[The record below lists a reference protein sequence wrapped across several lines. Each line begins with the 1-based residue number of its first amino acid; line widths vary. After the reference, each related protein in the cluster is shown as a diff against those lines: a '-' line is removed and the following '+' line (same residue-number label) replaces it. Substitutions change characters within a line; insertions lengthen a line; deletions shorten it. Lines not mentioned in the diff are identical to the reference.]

1 MAIEKSVDQQLAL
14 LMQGIEMGDDQ
25 LKDAM
30 AKELRERLVESQKTG
45 VPLRVYCG
53 YDPTSPD
60 LHLGHTVTM
69 RKLKQFQDLG
79 HQAIF
84 VIGSFTALVGDPSDK
99 DKARPRLSKQQVMAN
114 AKTYTDQ
121 AFKILDPEKTEVRFN
136 DTWLSDVKLEQ
147 VIELASNFTVQQ
159 FLVRDNF
166 SKRYDEGEPIWLH
179 EFFYALLQGYDAT
192 ELRADVQLGA
202 TEQLFNLLAGRK
214 LQEAMGMKP
223 QVALTNPV
231 LVGTDGHM
239 RMSKTTGNTI
249 GINEPPDEM
258 YGKVMSI
265 PDSAMSNY
273 FRLVTRW
280 EPDEVARLENG
291 LASGELHPRDVKMK
305 LAREIVEIYHG
316 EEAVGAAE
324 AAFVRL
330 FQEGEKP
337 EDMPDHTYN
346 PDSTVIDVMVA
357 SGLVDSK
364 SQARRLVN
372 QKGVRVDDEV
382 IEDAYFKINFEEP
395 VVLQVGKRRF
405 VRLINADK

>member
-1 MAIEKSVDQQLAL
+1 MTIEKNIDQQLAL
-14 LMQGIEMGDDQ
+14 LMQGIEMGDEK
-25 LKDAM
+25 LKENM
-30 AKELRERLVESQKTG
+30 ASELRDRLIDSQKTG

-53 YDPTSPD
+53 YDPTASD

-69 RKLKQFQDLG
+69 RKLKQFQELG

-99 DKARPRLSKQQVMAN
+99 DKARPRLTKEQVMAN

-136 DTWLSDVKLEQ
+136 DTWLSEVKLDQ
-147 VIELASNFTVQQ
+147 AIEIASNFTVQQ

-166 SKRYDEGEPIWLH
+166 SKRYATGEPIWLH

-223 QVALTNPV
+223 QVALTVPV

-239 RMSKTTGNTI
+239 RMAKSTGNTI
-249 GINEPPDEM
+249 GIKDPPDEM

-280 EPDEVARLENG
+280 EPDEVEKLEEG
-291 LASGELHPRDVKMK
+291 LESGELHPRDVKMK
-305 LAREIVEIYHG
+305 LAREIVEINHG
-316 EEAVGAAE
+316 ENAVEAAE
-324 AAFVRL
+324 QAFVKL
-330 FQEGEKP
+330 FQEGGKP
-337 EDMPDHTYN
+337 DDIPEHVYA
-346 PDSTVIDVMVA
+346 PDSAVIDVMVS

-364 SQARRLVN
+364 SQARRLVD
-372 QKGVRVDDEV
+372 QKGVRVNDVV
-382 IEDAYFKINFEEP
+382 IEDPYYKIDSDEP

-405 VRLINADK
+405 TRLIKSS

>member
-1 MAIEKSVDQQLAL
+1 MTTERSIDQQVAL
-14 LMQGIEMGDDQ
+14 LMQGIEMGDEQ
-25 LKDAM
+25 LKEAM
-30 AKELRERLVESQKTG
+30 GKELRERLLDSHKTG

-69 RKLKQFQDLG
+69 RKLQQFQQLG

-99 DKARPRLSKQQVMAN
+99 DKARPRLTKEQVMEN
-114 AKTYTDQ
+114 ARTYTEQ
-121 AFKILDPEKTEVRFN
+121 AYKILDPEKTEVCFN
-136 DTWLSDVKLEQ
+136 DTWLSGVNLEQ
-147 VIELASNFTVQQ
+147 VVELASNFTVQQ

-166 SKRYDEGEPIWLH
+166 AKRYEAGEPIWLH

-223 QVALTNPV
+223 QVALTIPV
-231 LVGTDGHM
+231 LVGTDGQL
-239 RMSKTTGNTI
+239 RMAKSTGNTI
-249 GINEPPDEM
+249 GINEPPEEM

-265 PDSAMSNY
+265 PDAAMSNY

-280 EPDEVARLENG
+280 EPEQVEELERG
-291 LASGELHPRDVKMK
+291 LASGEMHPRDVKMR

-316 EEAVGAAE
+316 TEAVEQAE
-324 AAFVRL
+324 AEFVKV
-330 FQEGEKP
+330 FQQGGQPDEIP
-337 EDMPDHTYN
+337 EHRYAPGTA
-346 PDSTVIDVMVA
+346 VIEVMVA

-364 SQARRLVN
+364 SQARRLVD
-372 QKGVRVDDEV
+372 QKGVRVGGEV
-382 IEDAYFKINFEEP
+382 VEDPYLNLDLDQPA
-395 VVLQVGKRRF
+395 VLQVGKRRF
-405 VRLINADK
+405 VRLVRVT

>member
-1 MAIEKSVDQQLAL
+1 MTIDKSIDQQVAL
-14 LMQGIEMGDDQ
+14 LMQGIEMGDEK
-25 LKDAM
+25 LKEAM
-30 AKELRERLVESQKTG
+30 ALELRERLVDSQETG

-69 RKLKQFQDLG
+69 RKLQQFQELG

-99 DKARPRLSKQQVMAN
+99 DKARPRLSKDQVMAY

-121 AFKILDPEKTEVRFN
+121 AFKILDPDKTEIRFN
-136 DTWLSDVKLEQ
+136 DTWLSGVNLEQ
-147 VIELASNFTVQQ
+147 VVELASNFTVQQ

-166 SKRYDEGEPIWLH
+166 SKRYEAGEPIWLH

-223 QVALTNPV
+223 QVALTIPV

-239 RMSKTTGNTI
+239 RMAKSTGNTI
-249 GINEPPDEM
+249 GINEPPEEM

-265 PDSAMSNY
+265 PDSAMGNY

-280 EPDEVARLENG
+280 GPEEVDRLEAG
-291 LASGELHPRDVKMK
+291 LSSGELHPRDVKMK

-316 EEAVGAAE
+316 EEAVDPAE
-324 AAFVRL
+324 AAFVKL
-330 FQEGEKP
+330 FQEGEQP
-337 EDMPDHTYN
+337 EDMSEYSYEPG
-346 PDSTVIDVMVA
+346 STIIDVMVE
-357 SGLVDSK
+357 SGLVESK
-364 SQARRLVN
+364 SQARRLVDQN
-372 QKGVRVDDEV
+372 GVRVDGEV
-382 IEDAYFKINFEEP
+382 IEDPYYNLDFAEP
-395 VVLQVGKRRF
+395 AVLQVGKRRF
-405 VRLINADK
+405 VRLLRSG

>member
-1 MAIEKSVDQQLAL
+1 MAIEKNIDQQLAL
-14 LMQGIEMGDDQ
+14 LMQGIEMGDDK
-25 LKDAM
+25 LKAAM
-30 AKELRERLVESQKTG
+30 AEELRQRLMDSQKSG

-99 DKARPRLSKQQVMAN
+99 DKARPRLSKEQVMEN

-136 DTWLSDVKLEQ
+136 DTWLSEVQLDQ
-147 VIELASNFTVQQ
+147 VVEIASNFTVQQ

-166 SKRYDEGEPIWLH
+166 SKRYEAGEPIWLH

-223 QVALTNPV
+223 QVALTIPV

-239 RMSKTTGNTI
+239 RMAKSTGNTI
-249 GINEPPDEM
+249 GINEAPEEM

-265 PDSAMSNY
+265 PDAAMGNY

-280 EPDEVARLENG
+280 EPDEVERLENG
-291 LASGELHPRDVKMK
+291 LEKGELHPRDVKMK
-305 LAREIVEIYHG
+305 LAREIVAIYHG
-316 EEAVGAAE
+316 ENAVEPAE
-324 AAFVRL
+324 QAFVKL

-337 EDMPDHTYN
+337 EDMPEHNYASG
-346 PDSTVIDVMVA
+346 STVIDVMVA
-357 SGLVDSK
+357 SGLVESK
-364 SQARRLVN
+364 SQARRLVD
-372 QKGVRVDDEV
+372 QKGVRVGDKVVDDP
-382 IEDAYFKINFEEP
+382 YFSLDFDDPI
-395 VVLQVGKRRF
+395 VLQVGKRRF
-405 VRLINADK
+405 VRLKKN

>member
-1 MAIEKSVDQQLAL
+1 MAIEKNIDQQLAL
-14 LMQGIEMGDDQ
+14 LMQGIEMGDET
-25 LKDAM
+25 LKEAM
-30 AKELRERLVESQKTG
+30 AKELRERLIDSQESG

-69 RKLKQFQDLG
+69 RKLRQFQDLG

-99 DKARPRLSKQQVMAN
+99 DKARPRLSKEEVMAN

-121 AFKILDPEKTEVRFN
+121 AFKILDPEKTEVRYN
-136 DTWLSDVKLEQ
+136 DTWLSNVQLEQ
-147 VIELASNFTVQQ
+147 VVEIASNFTVQQ

-166 SKRYDEGEPIWLH
+166 SKRYESGEPIWLH

-214 LQEAMGMKP
+214 LQEAMGMKA
-223 QVALTNPV
+223 QVALTIPV

-239 RMSKTTGNTI
+239 RMSKSTGNTI
-249 GINEPPDEM
+249 GINEPPEEM

-280 EPDEVARLENG
+280 EPDEVERLESG
-291 LASGELHPRDVKMK
+291 LKSGELHPRDVKMK
-305 LAREIVEIYHG
+305 LAREIVGIYHG
-316 EEAVGAAE
+316 EQVVDQAE
-324 AAFVRL
+324 AAFIKL
-330 FQEGEKP
+330 FQEGGKP
-337 EDMPDHTYN
+337 DDMPEHSYE
-346 PDSTVIDVMVA
+346 PGSTVIDVMVA
-357 SGLVDSK
+357 SELVESK
-364 SQARRLVN
+364 SQARRLVDQN
-372 QKGVRVDDEV
+372 GVRVNDEV
-382 IEDAYFKINFEEP
+382 IEDPYFKIDFDDP

-405 VRLINADK
+405 VRLSRSS